1 VQVRTEELREAKE
14 AAESANHA
22 KSEFLANMSH
32 EIRTPMN
39 GVLGMADL
47 LLRSELSAEQRSDVT
62 TLRSS
67 ADSLLNLIDD
77 ILDFSKIE
85 ARRLDLESAEFD
97 LRDSVEEAVQSLSWK
112 AQQKELQMFCTIAE
126 GVPAAVMG
134 DRLRLRQVVLNLV
147 ANSIKF
153 TEAGEVGVN
162 VEVETENAGDL
173 TLHFTVNDTGIGVAP
188 DKHEAIFAAFAQ
200 ADASTTR
207 KYGGTGLGL
216 TISTRLV
223 SMMGGRIW
231 LESESGKGSKFHFT
245 AKFQKV
251 PEREAG
257 DGNKPFGGQAVL
269 IVDDHA
275 RTCESLAAIARR
287 CGLGLATATTEGETM
302 EILLRA
308 AESRKPYGFLWC
320 DARCAAV
327 ESIVREPRLANLRV
341 ILLSAAPLAG
351 DEQQSHG
358 LGIAALLKKPARECE
373 LRAAMTAAVA
383 RTAAG
388 PGASAG
394 EASPGMSGSRLRVL
408 LAEDNVVNQRVG
420 QRLIERLGHSVVV
433 VGDGR
438 QAVRAV
444 EEREFDVVFMDVQMP
459 EVDGIEAAAAIREKE
474 RTSGKHQ
481 IIIAMTAH
489 AMKGDRERCLAAGMD
504 SYLSKPIRVDELAAA
519 LAGIAAPV
527 ARQ

>member
-1 VQVRTEELREAKE
+1 VVDVRTEQLREAKE
-14 AAESANHA
+14 SAEGANRA

-47 LLRSELSAEQRSDVT
+47 LLRSDLSAEQKSDVT

-67 ADSLLNLIDD
+67 ADSLLNLIND

-85 ARRLDLESAEFD
+85 ARRMDLESAEFD
-97 LRDSVEEAVQSLSWK
+97 LRDSVEEAVQSLAFK
-112 AQQKELQMFCTIAE
+112 AQQKQLEMFCAIAE
-126 GVPAAVMG
+126 GVPAAVIG
-134 DRLRLRQVVLNLV
+134 DRLRLRQVVLNLA

-153 TEAGEVGVN
+153 TEEGEVGVN
-162 VEVETENAGDL
+162 VQVDTESAGDV
-173 TLHFTVNDTGIGVAP
+173 TLHFTVIDTGIGIPAE
-188 DKHEAIFAAFAQ
+188 KHEAIFGAFAQ

-207 KYGGTGLGL
+207 RYGGTGLGL
-216 TISTRLV
+216 TISARLV

-251 PEREAG
+251 PAREG
-257 DGNKPFGGQAVL
+257 HESEKPFGGGAVL
-269 IVDDHA
+269 IVDGHA
-275 RTCESLAAIARR
+275 STRESLAAIAMR
-287 CGLGLATATTEGETM
+287 CGLGPAVAATEGEAM
-302 EILLRA
+302 EVLLRA
-308 AESRKPYGFLWC
+308 AESGQPYGFLWC
-320 DARCAAV
+320 DARYPAV

-351 DEQQSHG
+351 DEHRSRS
-358 LGIAALLKKPARECE
+358 LGVAAVLKKPVRECE
-373 LRAAMTAAVA
+373 LRAALASPAAK
-383 RTAAG
+383 T
-388 PGASAG
+388 GASAG
-394 EASPGMSGSRLRVL
+394 EAAPGTGGTRLRVL

-420 QRLIERLGHSVVV
+420 QRLIEKLGHSVVV

-438 QAVRAV
+438 KAVRAV

-459 EVDGIEAAAAIREKE
+459 ELDGIEAAAAIREKE

-504 SYLSKPIRVDELAAA
+504 GYLSKPIRVEELSAV
-519 LAGIAAPV
+519 LGGIAAPV
-527 ARQ
+527 TG